1 MLFFYFIISDVYV
14 SQSKHHYDHVPVK
27 SAENFKSPGNSDKF
41 YNGYLHTR
49 SFDESVVVSF
59 FISSN
64 FCFSF
69 VFGYVNVY
77 LNDVETTV
85 SIHIQI
91 CYIS

>member
-1 MLFFYFIISDVYV
+1 MLFFHFIISDIYV

-59 FISSN
+59 LTQVI
-64 FCFSF
+64 F
-69 VFGYVNVY
+69 VFLSFLGMLMY
-77 LNDVETTV
+77 T
-85 SIHIQI
+85 
-91 CYIS
+91 